1 MIKEKYLKVLGAN
14 SPIKDIN
21 KSKSPIKVLNAEEAI
36 LNARK
41 HTVPK
46 PFIFHGKVMEK
57 RPFES
62 QKNLKSRDNIESAGE
77 THRTAVQAH
86 GFPSRASKNSPR
98 LVKSAIR
105 YRSNAETP
113 FKKVKF
119 RIEDMQER
127 VSVDRKKQWKKIFVS
142 LKTNSA
148 RSPLAIH
155 REIKPKLKHTIQEIN
170 QM

>member
-1 MIKEKYLKVLGAN
+1 MIKENYLKVSGMN
-14 SPIKDIN
+14 NPIKDTH
-21 KSKSPIKVLNAEEAI
+21 KSKSPIKVLNPEEAI

-41 HTVPK
+41 HTVPI
-46 PFIFHGKVMEK
+46 PFIFHSKIMEK

-62 QKNLKSRDNIESAGE
+62 QKNLKSRDLESARE
-77 THRTAVQAH
+77 TYKTTAQIHSSPLRT
-86 GFPSRASKNSPR
+86 GRKSPR

-119 RIEDMQER
+119 CIADIQGK
-127 VSVDRKKQWKKIFVS
+127 VSIDRKKQWKKIFVS
-142 LKTNSA
+142 LKTSSA
-148 RSPLAIH
+148 RSPLAQH